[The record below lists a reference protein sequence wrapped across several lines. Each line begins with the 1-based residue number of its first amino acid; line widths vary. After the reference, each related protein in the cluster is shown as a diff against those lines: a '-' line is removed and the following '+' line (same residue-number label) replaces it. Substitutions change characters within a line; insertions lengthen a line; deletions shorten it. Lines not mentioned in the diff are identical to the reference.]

1 MYKLALAILTAAT
14 MALAGSASAQED
26 TPFALDWKFEGPS
39 APYFAAIDNGH
50 FEAAGL
56 NVEISAGQGSLDA
69 IPKVATGAFPDRL
82 RGHQFS
88 GQVSGPESR
97 CTGHRGHDDL

>member
-1 MYKLALAILTAAT
+1 MYKFALAMLAA
-14 MALAGSASAQED
+14 AVAWAGSASAQEV

-56 NVEISAGQGSLDA
+56 TVEISAGQGSLDA
-69 IPKVATGAFPDRL
+69 IPKVATGAFPIGFADINSLVKFWTRI
-82 RGHQFS
+82 
-88 GQVSGPESR
+88 PA
-97 CTGHRGHDDL
+97 HRSSPS